1 MKTKCVFKHTQRTQA
16 DALVLPFYYKGKTGV
31 SPAFS
36 VKTFEKWT
44 EEPVALGDFQ
54 AKVGEVFLTYPK
66 GACKEKRIVMLGLGD
81 LAQITTEGLRRAYA
95 KFVQFCHEHRVETIN
110 VMMPELAK
118 LEESSIV
125 QGIAEGLFLSN
136 YVFEHLK
143 GASFKKT
150 ALLSQCNFLGLRD
163 EKSKLLDKWKILS
176 EGVCLA
182 RDLINDN
189 ADQINASALGL
200 EAEKLSKQFKK
211 ITTTILNKER
221 LEKEKLNLILAVNR
235 GAHIDPALI
244 ILNYQGTHKKDK
256 PVVVVGKGI
265 SYDTG
270 GLQLKPRSGNIIH
283 MKCDMSGAATVLG
296 VLYAAAKLDL
306 PLNIVGVIPACE
318 NSISAES
325 YKPGDVYQSYLGK
338 TVEIISTDAEGRL
351 ILADALAYA
360 ENKFNPGQM
369 IDLATLTGGVVA
381 ALGDRFT
388 GLMSNDEK
396 LVTQFKL
403 ASKRSGESTWE
414 LPLHE
419 DYKEAIRSNIADL
432 RNTSPTPDYPSAIV
446 AGLFLKEFVQSTPW
460 AHLDIAGTA
469 YLGKP
474 RDYHKTKAT
483 GVGVRL
489 VIAFLEDLLES

>member
-1 MKTKCVFKHTQRTQA
+1 MKTKCTLKYTQRAFA
-16 DALVLPFYYKGKTGV
+16 DALILPFYNKAKKGV
-31 SPAFS
+31 NPAFS
-36 VKTFEKWT
+36 AKNFEKWA
-44 EEPVALGDFQ
+44 EEPVKLGDFQ
-54 AKVGEVFLTYPK
+54 GRMGEIFLTYPK
-66 GACKEKRIVMLGLGD
+66 SSAKEKRIVLLGLGD
-81 LAQITTEGLRRAYA
+81 LSQLSTEELRRAYA
-95 KFVQFCHEHRVETIN
+95 KLVQFCHEHRMEKINLMIPQLPKLKET
-110 VMMPELAK
+110 
-118 LEESSIV
+118 SIV
-125 QGIAEGLFLSN
+125 QGVAEGLFLSN

-143 GASFKKT
+143 GPEFKKT
-150 ALLSQCNFLGLRD
+150 TLLSHCTFLGLQG
-163 EKSKLLDKWKILS
+163 EKNKLFDKWKILS

-182 RDLINDN
+182 RDLVNDN
-189 ADQINASALGL
+189 ADHINASALTS

-211 ITTTILNKER
+211 IKTTVLDKQR
-221 LEKEKLNLILAVNR
+221 LEKENLNLILAVNR
-235 GAHIDPALI
+235 GAHVDPALI
-244 ILNYQGTHKKDK
+244 ILNYQGANKKDK
-256 PVVVVGKGI
+256 PTVVIGKGI

-270 GLQLKPRSGNIIH
+270 GIQLKPRSGNIVH

-306 PLNIVGVIPACE
+306 PLNLVGVIPACE

-360 ENKFNPGQM
+360 EHHFNPRQM
-369 IDLATLTGGVVA
+369 IDLATLTGGVIA

-396 LVTQFKL
+396 LTAQLKL
-403 ASKRSGESTWE
+403 ASTKSGESAWE
-414 LPLHE
+414 LPLHA

-432 RNTSPTPDYPSAIV
+432 RNTSPTPGYPSAIV
-446 AGLFLKEFVQSTPW
+446 AGLFLQEFVQSTPW

-469 YLGKP
+469 YLSKP
-474 RDYHKTKAT
+474 REYHKTKAT